1 MAAAKKAFISGAI
14 RREYEK
20 GMKGC
25 PPATQ
30 DVHVNL
36 ENRNHA
42 IKDYGYGPLNPNEQ
56 NRKFWKEKAEMWGVT
71 PEEAKKSRCGNCAA
85 FIQTSQMMACIA
97 KGMDSGEDE
106 YPGHSEEVIEASNL
120 GYCEFFHF
128 KCAGDRTCDAWIVG
142 GPVK

>member
-20 GMKGC
+20 GMKSC

-30 DVHVNL
+30 DVHINL

-42 IKDYGYGPLNPNEQ
+42 IEDYGYGPLNPNEQ
-56 NRKFWKEKAEMWGVT
+56 NRKFWKEKAEMWDVT
-71 PEEAKKSRCGNCAA
+71 PEEAKKSRCSNCAA
-85 FIQTSQMMACIA
+85 FIQTPQMLKCIEKGIEGDDDPHESNA
-97 KGMDSGEDE
+97 KA
-106 YPGHSEEVIEASNL
+106 VIEASNL